1 MKTYRVPRG
10 SADLPETVRQ
20 LRNTARLKLLQFGTQ
35 KILEKKLSTKTF
47 NYEFDLVNYRSGGQ
61 RKSIQKIKDLIQKAV
76 KKQIPYLD
84 YVYGGDILNCNGAQ
98 NSALIPMAS
107 QYEMVTLTRNSR
119 YPIDVL
125 TRRQWYKA
133 ISRYCRYI
141 NYKNIQNGIPLH
153 LGLSFN
159 AEIHPSD
166 TEAYLKWSDTSSR
179 SELNIRARTIGH
191 ISVSLVKFMYTPYTS
206 IVNGA
211 NPLKISTYDEYE
223 KTLRGTDRRQF
234 KRSDNWIYEDLTT
247 RSITRYYPGMEKYAA
262 PEKIFLV
269 LDEMQQVV
277 KTLSRKTS
285 YDTSAFNIGSSEGT

>member
-1 MKTYRVPRG
+1 
-10 SADLPETVRQ
+10 
-20 LRNTARLKLLQFGTQ
+20 
-35 KILEKKLSTKTF
+35 
-47 NYEFDLVNYRSGGQ
+47 
-61 RKSIQKIKDLIQKAV
+61 
-76 KKQIPYLD
+76 
-84 YVYGGDILNCNGAQ
+84 
-98 NSALIPMAS
+98 
-107 QYEMVTLTRNSR
+107 
-119 YPIDVL
+119 
-125 TRRQWYKA
+125 
-133 ISRYCRYI
+133 
-141 NYKNIQNGIPLH
+141 
-153 LGLSFN
+153 
-159 AEIHPSD
+159 
-166 TEAYLKWSDTSSR
+166 
-179 SELNIRARTIGH
+179 
-191 ISVSLVKFMYTPYTS
+191 MYTPYTS